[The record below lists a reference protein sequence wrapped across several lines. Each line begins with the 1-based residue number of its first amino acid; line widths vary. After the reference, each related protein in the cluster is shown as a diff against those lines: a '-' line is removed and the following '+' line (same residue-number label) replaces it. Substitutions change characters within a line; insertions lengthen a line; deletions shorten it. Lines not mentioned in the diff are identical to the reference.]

1 MKTIFEP
8 RNLRAILGQSA
19 KVEVMNMLANRP
31 KTKILV
37 DGGAKHE
44 RSKPCL
50 ASYNGFRIRIIDLP
64 VAFRQSAKQ
73 RVFGRDLCAPGKNSN
88 RLERPR

>member
-31 KTKILV
+31 ETKILV
-37 DGGAKHE
+37 DGGDPDETRNVKA
-44 RSKPCL
+44 L
-50 ASYNGFRIRIIDLP
+50 LGFVQRLP
-64 VAFRQSAKQ
+64 N
-73 RVFGRDLCAPGKNSN
+73 PYH
-88 RLERPR
+88 